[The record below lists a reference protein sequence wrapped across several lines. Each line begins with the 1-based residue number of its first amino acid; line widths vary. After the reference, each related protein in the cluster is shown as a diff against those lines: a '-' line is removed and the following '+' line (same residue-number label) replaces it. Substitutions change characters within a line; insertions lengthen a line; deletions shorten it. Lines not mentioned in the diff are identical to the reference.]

1 MADTWP
7 KVRAVT
13 LKSWGIGDMAQPH
26 YFQQNAE
33 TCLASAQ
40 TATDET
46 ERTLWLMRAERWLR
60 LAREASAK
68 GDDEPL
74 TPYLVAE
81 LQQHDA
87 IPASPAEA
95 VKPTKIKVA

>member
-1 MADTWP
+1 
-7 KVRAVT
+7 
-13 LKSWGIGDMAQPH
+13 MAQPH
-26 YFQQNAE
+26 YFQRNAE

-68 GDDEPL
+68 AHDEPL

-81 LQQHDA
+81 LEQKDVTA
-87 IPASPAEA
+87 ASQTAATPSDGQAKVTGA
-95 VKPTKIKVA
+95 KVA

>member
-1 MADTWP
+1 
-7 KVRAVT
+7 
-13 LKSWGIGDMAQPH
+13 MAQPH

-40 TATDET
+40 SATDET

-60 LAREASAK
+60 LAREASSKA
-68 GDDEPL
+68 DDEPL

-81 LQQHDA
+81 LEK
-87 IPASPAEA
+87 SKEA
-95 VKPTKIKVA
+95 VLAPSDEKVSAAKATKAKVA

>member
-1 MADTWP
+1 
-7 KVRAVT
+7 
-13 LKSWGIGDMAQPH
+13 MAQPH

-40 TATDET
+40 SATDET

-60 LAREASAK
+60 LAREASSK
-68 GDDEPL
+68 GADEPL

-81 LQQHDA
+81 LEQSKDA
-87 IPASPAEA
+87 AAAKSSGSEGLAKTA
-95 VKPTKIKVA
+95 AKAKVA

>member
-1 MADTWP
+1 
-7 KVRAVT
+7 
-13 LKSWGIGDMAQPH
+13 MAQPH
-26 YFQQNAE
+26 YFQRNAE

-40 TATDET
+40 SATDET

-68 GDDEPL
+68 AADEPL

-81 LQQHDA
+81 IEQSKKGTVAPPDDEMPGRKA
-87 IPASPAEA
+87 AKA
-95 VKPTKIKVA
+95 KVA

>member
-1 MADTWP
+1 MA
-7 KVRAVT
+7 K
-13 LKSWGIGDMAQPH
+13 PH
-26 YFQQNAE
+26 YFQRNAE

-40 TATDET
+40 TATEET

-68 GDDEPL
+68 ADDEPL

-81 LQQHDA
+81 LEQSKDDM
-87 IPASPAEA
+87 ASAEEA
-95 VKPTKIKVA
+95 QMTKSTKAKVA